1 MKIECQILNNSFS
14 QRPRF
19 SRNYIHPQ
27 QTEKKKKKKVKA
39 ATKIKRKR
47 VLLQRFG
54 LDFEEKDE
62 RRCCQLTAK
71 VVIEEEINWSVE
83 GGKERGKLEEREA
96 HVEMDLT
103 RATKRG

>member
-1 MKIECQILNNSFS
+1 M
-14 QRPRF
+14 
-19 SRNYIHPQ
+19 
-27 QTEKKKKKKVKA
+27 
-39 ATKIKRKR
+39 
-47 VLLQRFG
+47 QRFG

-83 GGKERGKLEEREA
+83 GGRGRGGKLEEREA

-103 RATKRG
+103 RAH